1 MKNSALLII
10 DVQNDFCLKGALEV
24 KEANS
29 IITPINQLI
38 NFFKKK
44 SLFIIATKDWHPEN
58 HKSFAVN
65 SGKNIG
71 DFGELNGLSQVFWPV
86 HCVQN
91 SFGSEFHKELLPI
104 ENVVY
109 KGENPEVDS
118 YSGFFDNGKKFKT
131 NLDDI
136 LKKNEINT
144 LYIGGL
150 ATDYCVKYTVL
161 DALSL
166 SYNVFLLTDC
176 IKGVNINT
184 DDSDKAIEEVKQK
197 GAHLINSKEILNI

>member
-10 DVQNDFCLKGALEV
+10 DVQNDFCKKGTLEV

-29 IITPINQLI
+29 IIPPINQLI
-38 NFFKKK
+38 NFFNKKN
-44 SLFIIATKDWHPEN
+44 LFIIATKDWHPKN

-65 SGKNIG
+65 SEKNIG
-71 DFGELNGLSQVFWPV
+71 DFAELNGLPQVFWPV
-86 HCVQN
+86 HCIQN
-91 SFGSEFHKELLPI
+91 SFGSEFHKDLLPI
-104 ENVVY
+104 KNIVY

-136 LKKNEINT
+136 LKKNEIDT

-166 SYNVFLLTDC
+166 SYKVFLLTDC

-184 DDSDKAIEEVKQK
+184 DDSDKSIEEMKQK
-197 GAHLINSKEILNI
+197 GAYLINSKEILNI